1 MEGSTILR
9 GSELRVDA
17 SDLQDF
23 KQPMTLLLLLSFYEK
38 ECLKKPYIKELNW
51 ITILHHIQKLSQNGL
66 KT

>member
-38 ECLKKPYIKELNW
+38 ECLKN
-51 ITILHHIQKLSQNGL
+51 HIQKNETGSLSCTIYRN
-66 KT
+66 